1 MYITF
6 VDDEGDLKDLLVHNS
21 KEFKIKIEETEF
33 LCSFMQTEFSYHDM
47 DFQPFRP
54 LVRKP
59 TIELKVHAVNL
70 NKQKLIQA
78 KEEVRKAQKA
88 FKDAQRKLS
97 ELQKGGK

>member
-1 MYITF
+1 MLITF
-6 VDDEGDLKDLLVHNS
+6 HDDEGDLNSLLMNKN
-21 KEFKIKIEETEF
+21 KEFKIKIEDTEF
-33 LCSFMQTEFSYHDM
+33 LCSFMQAEFSHHDM

-54 LVRKP
+54 LVRKS

-70 NKQKLIQA
+70 NKQKLIQV

-97 ELQKGGK
+97 ELQKEGK